1 MAKIS
6 GGRVIAGG
14 LLAGLVINLF
24 EWLINGVILRNEWAA
39 AMQRFGLSGEFSGRL
54 IAWFWVLG
62 FLLGISMAWLYA
74 AIRPRFGPG
83 PRTAM
88 LAGLAVWFFVY
99 FIHGLGEVPMGL
111 FPRRLYVITAL
122 PALVAYA
129 IAGLAGGWVYK
140 EE

>member
-24 EWLINGVILRNEWAA
+24 EWLLNGVILRDELAA
-39 AMQRFGLSGEFSGRL
+39 VLQRLGVSSEFSAGV

-62 FLLGISMAWLYA
+62 FILGIAMVWIYA

-88 LAGLAVWFFVY
+88 LAGLVVWFFVY
-99 FIHGLGEVPMGL
+99 LTHSLGEMPLGL
-111 FPRRLYVITAL
+111 FPQRLYLIAIPL
-122 PALVAYA
+122 AFVAYA